1 MSAPEP
7 NIEVQTRRHIGP
19 LVGMAV
25 AVFFAGALFL
35 VWMLYEVDVPDEP
48 LPEEADIPSV
58 TEPDGQ
64 TATLPRVQ
72 N

>member
-25 AVFFAGALFL
+25 AVLFAGLLFL
-35 VWMLYEVDVPDEP
+35 GWMLYEVDVPEEP
-48 LPEEADIPSV
+48 LTDGSDIAPV
-58 TEPDGQ
+58 TEPSGQ
-64 TATLPRVQ
+64 TTPPAAP
-72 N
+72 